1 MVEHFGN
8 INVVFYLA
16 AYLIGAI
23 PFGLLLAK
31 TFANV
36 DITKSGSKSIGATNV
51 LRVVKEQNPAL
62 AKKLGAATLALD
74 ALKAILP
81 LAVAILMDLPN
92 SVLWTMGVLAVI
104 GHCYSP
110 YLMFEGGK
118 GVATGFGVVIVLA
131 PVQAAVGFVVWGVC
145 AKLLK
150 ISSVSS
156 LLGLFAAVVASY
168 FAPQPFSVGVNTPLI
183 LIAFLIF
190 YKHLPNLIR
199 LFNKQEAAV
208 V

>member
-1 MVEHFGN
+1 MNEFVGN
-8 INVVFYLA
+8 INVAFYLA
-16 AYLIGAI
+16 AYFIGAI

-31 TFANV
+31 IFANV

-62 AKKLGAATLALD
+62 AKKLGGATLALD

-81 LAVAILMDLPN
+81 LGVAILMNMPN
-92 SVLWTMGVLAVI
+92 DVLWTMGILAVI

-131 PVQAAVGFVVWGVC
+131 PIQAAIGFVVWGVC

-168 FAPQPFSVGVNTPLI
+168 FVSQPFSVGVNTPLI